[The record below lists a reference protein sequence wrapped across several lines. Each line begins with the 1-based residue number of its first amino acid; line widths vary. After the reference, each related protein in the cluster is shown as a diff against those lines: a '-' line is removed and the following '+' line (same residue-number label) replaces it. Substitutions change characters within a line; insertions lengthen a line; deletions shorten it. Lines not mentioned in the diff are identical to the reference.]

1 MRFLWCLAAACAAAS
16 AAACGGRVAKPV
28 LTETALDVRLSCEHL
43 EGEYDNNQKRL
54 AELQG
59 EKKESSRN
67 NAGFLITSPLFLD
80 TQGAL
85 KKETEALAL
94 RNERLLSLMADRGCE
109 TPAAPAAVSAPPD
122 QQP

>member
-1 MRFLWCLAAACAAAS
+1 MRIVLCLAAVSALAAAG
-16 AAACGGRVAKPV
+16 CGGRVAKPV

-43 EGEYDNNQKRL
+43 KGEYENNQKRL

-67 NAGFLITSPLFLD
+67 NAGFLVASPLFLD
-80 TQGAL
+80 TQGTF

-94 RNERLLSLMADRGCE
+94 RNERLKTLMAERDCE
-109 TPAAPAAVSAPPD
+109 APVEITPADPNT
-122 QQP
+122 

>member
-1 MRFLWCLAAACAAAS
+1 MRVSVLLMVSPAILA

-28 LTETALDVRLSCEHL
+28 LVESALDARLSCEHL
-43 EGEYDNNQKRL
+43 KGEFENNRKRL

-67 NAGFLITSPLFLD
+67 NAGFLVASPLFLD

-85 KKETEALAL
+85 KEEAEALVR
-94 RNERLLSLMADRGCE
+94 RNERLTSLMTERNC
-109 TPAAPAAVSAPPD
+109 APP
-122 QQP
+122 PAPVP